1 MSLVCEIDPANAFV
15 LQGTSRH
22 CATCDSIW
30 QKLSSHG
37 LCPFQSL
44 PGSFDTLFSN
54 NIEEYCNKSFV
65 PCLFT
70 AGFSCIMVFFE
81 SDTIVAGCIRDIGSK
96 FVKFQQSAHNPK
108 VQEVVDIGHIYIGNP
123 CSARSDNCA
132 PSEVIHENRS
142 MILPTCCCKGHR
154 CTSPY
159 AYRPAL
165 INSTFIVKDLPFSGR
180 YQLYILAVCYAT
192 TFFAITVNACM
203 TVYNSYCN
211 NVIVKNQ

>member
-154 CTSPY
+154 CTSPSRIDQQHIY
-159 AYRPAL
+159 CQGLTILWTLSALHTRCLLCHYLFCHHCQRLHDRVQLLLQQCYREKSVVL
-165 INSTFIVKDLPFSGR
+165 G
-180 YQLYILAVCYAT
+180 
-192 TFFAITVNACM
+192 
-203 TVYNSYCN
+203 
-211 NVIVKNQ
+211 